1 MFSHITIRDA
11 SWNCGTS
18 GQRPALWTGMRV
30 PSNKPTPPP
39 LPHTLT
45 PPPPPTPPF
54 VVVTVLFF
62 LLIIWSFCIL
72 SSYIHTLY
80 LTPHF
85 FLSFLTNMTNIAISY
100 FHAHVFPPF
109 PSLSLCKK
117 VTLPCTSCHLPLMN
131 TQLDWVEMY
140 GNSLTSASVFWS
152 TS

>member
-11 SWNCGTS
+11 SWNRGTS
-18 GQRPALWTGMRV
+18 GQRPALSTGMRV
-30 PSNKPTPPP
+30 HSNKPTPTSSTTHINPST
-39 LPHTLT
+39 LPH
-45 PPPPPTPPF
+45 PTF

-62 LLIIWSFCIL
+62 LLHIWSFCIL

-85 FLSFLTNMTNIAISY
+85 FLSFLTNMTNIPISY

-117 VTLPCTSCHLPLMN
+117 FNLPCTSRHLPLMN
-131 TQLDWVEMY
+131 TQLD
-140 GNSLTSASVFWS
+140 
-152 TS
+152 